1 MGSSKGLDQILKL
14 MDEDKSL
21 QSLMRDIAQD
31 VHDKNEFLIHELIA
45 IHNDDEIEKLLKI
58 LEEYIKKYKDIF
70 GNSNT
75 QSSSDRVNYAQII
88 FQAKDSKGNVI
99 LERLAQWLAIY
110 LISEYI
116 PGIDEYV
123 DNLNNFKIAKKYGLS
138 VDNAGLIDLANPR
151 IIIKNHALE
160 IDESTRLYLHQFMRR
175 GFGGNFVGIPPLL
188 RMALEKNYRVYARLD
203 PLRSSTMNGYTNI
216 S

>member
-116 PGIDEYV
+116 PGIDE
-123 DNLNNFKIAKKYGLS
+123 
-138 VDNAGLIDLANPR
+138 
-151 IIIKNHALE
+151 
-160 IDESTRLYLHQFMRR
+160 
-175 GFGGNFVGIPPLL
+175 
-188 RMALEKNYRVYARLD
+188 
-203 PLRSSTMNGYTNI
+203 
-216 S
+216 